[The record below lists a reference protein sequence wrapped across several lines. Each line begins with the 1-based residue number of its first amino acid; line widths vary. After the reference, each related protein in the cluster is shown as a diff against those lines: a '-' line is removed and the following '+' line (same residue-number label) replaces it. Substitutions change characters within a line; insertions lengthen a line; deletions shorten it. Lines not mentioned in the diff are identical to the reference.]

1 MLIFLPVVCLF
12 FMINPPADGAP
23 SRPLRV
29 LLVDD
34 HEDTN
39 RMLTLLLKR
48 RGYEVRAAT
57 SIAEAVAASEGG
69 TWDVLVSDMNL
80 PDGSGVNLLG
90 ELPSPPTLGGIVVS
104 GLSSDDD
111 IDRVTAAGYKG
122 YLSKP
127 VDLDKLEAMIRGL
140 AVGKTI

>member
-1 MLIFLPVVCLF
+1 MT
-12 FMINPPADGAP
+12 AP
-23 SRPLRV
+23 SHPLRV

-48 RGYEVRAAT
+48 RGYEVRSAT
-57 SIAEAVAASEGG
+57 SIAEAVAANESGAC
-69 TWDVLVSDMNL
+69 DVLVSDMNL
-80 PDGSGVNLLG
+80 PDGSGVDLLSK
-90 ELPSPPTLGGIVVS
+90 LPSPPTLGGIVVS

-111 IDRVTAAGYKG
+111 IDRVKAAGYKG

-140 AVGKTI
+140 ATGKTA